1 MVNGR
6 LSSDDAKRD
15 SRRGYHMQ
23 KAEKDHCEGRTQGQR
38 TRVSHHIHS
47 QQQAVPC
54 LWSMWDGGMRWAEE
68 VSGGQSH

>member
-1 MVNGR
+1 
-6 LSSDDAKRD
+6 
-15 SRRGYHMQ
+15 MQ